1 MPSLT
6 TFHLSVHP
14 FLAPPGNLI
23 FTFFDKSFDPSPIP
37 RNPNSMSWIVN
48 LVRVLAIERYVALLS
63 VRFTRKLRRMPIKR

>member
-14 FLAPPGNLI
+14 FWLLLVTSFSHFLI
-23 FTFFDKSFDPSPIP
+23 KALTRLQFHAIRT
-37 RNPNSMSWIVN
+37 SMSWIVN